1 MAEAIEPYEELSS
14 DNCWGYLASQEVGR
28 LGVSVDGLPEIFP
41 VNFGLDGEFIV
52 FRTAEGSKLEQL
64 SANNNVAFEI
74 DGWDDHEGWS
84 VIVSGVAE
92 IVESETDLQRF
103 QHLPLRSWVDT
114 VKQTWVRIVPT
125 EVSGRYFTFVE
136 AE

>member
-14 DNCWGYLASQEVGR
+14 DSCWGYLASQEVGR

-41 VNFGLDGEFIV
+41 INFALDGEFIV

-64 SANNNVAFEI
+64 TVNNNVAFEA
-74 DGWDDHEGWS
+74 DGWDVNEGWS

-92 IVESETDLQRF
+92 VVTSEVDLKRF
-103 QHLPLRSWVDT
+103 QHLTLRTWLDT

-125 EVSGRYFTFVE
+125 KISGRYFEFTS